1 MVLRQGE
8 DLFTR
13 VFMGKEGSYQKK
25 YEKYNPSRVKLD
37 ILKNLL
43 TFLGQNDY
51 IDLYY
56 NTHKSKLETRFIVKD
71 RLSTLFKEY
80 NINTYEVYLN
90 SNTTFVELV
99 LEKEKANGR
108 KTKLLIDYEANDDT
122 NRREDILE
130 EYNFL
135 LLEWKDRIKFKK
147 PMPHLIYARCKY
159 NKTLDRGGRVYA
171 PWQWSNIKSEDRLK
185 FKIDDSSVVE
195 VDLKSCSLRIAC
207 HLLGI
212 DPKQED
218 LYDIGN
224 NNYKRDEIKYTI
236 QQMFNMLSKDT
247 RSLKQRFLDVSNSEE
262 LQQKIKCNDRKFI
275 KKLAEDIYNYFDTE
289 EFNNLSSKMFFQ
301 DKAMTEIMK
310 IESAAVFDV
319 IEHFTNNNEI
329 VLTVHDSYIVRKELE
344 EELKTTIVNSYFKN
358 TGYKPILTIEEVNS
372 SGKQELTHKQLR
384 DLIDK

>member
-1 MVLRQGE
+1 MANYQISIIRDKFIDDEFGDIFDIVENGYETPLEDVESKSILSVPPRLNLCYSLHNVKIVDKLIEDYKNYRSLQDPVTKVELKGIYRQTSDTPKYNSTLSVLLANMVLRQGE

-71 RLSTLFKEY
+71 KLSNLFKEY
-80 NINTYEVYLN
+80 NINTNDVYLDF
-90 SNTTFVELV
+90 NTAFVELV

-159 NKTLDRGGRVYA
+159 NETLNRGGRIYA
-171 PWQWSNIKSEDRLK
+171 PWQWGNIKSEDRLK
-185 FKIDDSSVVE
+185 FRIDDSSVVE

-262 LQQKIKCNDRKFI
+262 LQQ
-275 KKLAEDIYNYFDTE
+275 
-289 EFNNLSSKMFFQ
+289 
-301 DKAMTEIMK
+301 
-310 IESAAVFDV
+310 
-319 IEHFTNNNEI
+319 
-329 VLTVHDSYIVRKELE
+329 
-344 EELKTTIVNSYFKN
+344 
-358 TGYKPILTIEEVNS
+358 
-372 SGKQELTHKQLR
+372 
-384 DLIDK
+384 